1 MNIFDIENELNKSI
15 SKSESF
21 KPKSEADDSNA
32 QEDATDQEEQLGIP
46 SGDLPDMGEEGDFD
60 NDTIDEVPDSN
71 YDNFDTESNDTY
83 DYDEQKRELES
94 LGDISENSV
103 NLAKNINEQYRS
115 LLDDQT
121 FNIDTF
127 NATNIYSFENSE
139 ALEKVRTNYNNA
151 IESLESYIKTD
162 LLEDSISTRT
172 RKFLEYKKMFHDLN
186 VLVTELLD
194 QNRD

>member
-103 NLAKNINEQYRS
+103 NLAKNINEQYIS

-186 VLVTELLD
+186 ILVTELLD

>member
-127 NATNIYSFENSE
+127 NATNIYSFENLE

>member
-186 VLVTELLD
+186 ILVTELLD

>member
-83 DYDEQKRELES
+83 DYDAQKRELES

>member
-139 ALEKVRTNYNNA
+139 ALEKFRTNYNNA